1 MLAKGG
7 HAIPLETFL
16 TTQYYSEITLGSPPQ
31 SFKVVLDT
39 GSSNIWVPSSK
50 CTSISCFLHTKYEA
64 KRSSSYKANGTA
76 FSIQYGTGSMEGYVS
91 NDVFTI
97 GDIQIKGLDFAE
109 AVKEP
114 GLTFAFAKFDGI
126 MGLAYDT
133 ISVNGMV
140 PPFYKMIEQ
149 NLIDEP
155 VVSFRIGPSEDDAG
169 EAVFG
174 GIDKSHYKGDIHY
187 VPVRRKAYW
196 EVELEAMTFGDETLE
211 LENTGAAID
220 TGTSALGV
228 PTDVAEMLNTMI
240 NATRTWTGQYTVECD
255 TIPDLPDLGFVF
267 DGRNYKISASDYILQ
282 LQGTCVSGFIG
293 IDISPGGSDIWII
306 GDIFLK
312 KYFTVYDLGRNAVGF
327 AKSA

>member
-1 MLAKGG
+1 
-7 HAIPLETFL
+7 
-16 TTQYYSEITLGSPPQ
+16 
-31 SFKVVLDT
+31 
-39 GSSNIWVPSSK
+39 
-50 CTSISCFLHTKYEA
+50 
-64 KRSSSYKANGTA
+64 
-76 FSIQYGTGSMEGYVS
+76 MEGYVS

-97 GDIQIKGLDFAE
+97 GDIQIKDLDFAE

-174 GIDKSHYKGDIHY
+174 GIDKSHYKGNIHY

-240 NATRTWTGQYTVECD
+240 NATRTWTGQYTV
-255 TIPDLPDLGFVF
+255 GKF
-267 DGRNYKISASDYILQ
+267 
-282 LQGTCVSGFIG
+282 
-293 IDISPGGSDIWII
+293 
-306 GDIFLK
+306 
-312 KYFTVYDLGRNAVGF
+312 
-327 AKSA
+327 